1 MNHEMGRRGFLGVA
15 AGTVLAAKNAGAA
28 DATGPAAGTKARVI
42 AISCSP
48 RKGKTTAAALQVCLD
63 AIRAA
68 NPQIET
74 ELVDL
79 AGLSIPVF
87 NPASPGGGDFAGL
100 AAKITAPGVKALVI
114 GTPVYFGNMS
124 SLCKTLLDHWIVFRK
139 NNFALR
145 NRIAGVVAVGGVRN
159 GGQELTVASV
169 HAALLAQDMI
179 VVGDGRPTAHLGATV
194 LNDGKDSIAGD
205 EFGLSTL
212 KNLGARIAEVIA
224 MRPS

>member
-15 AGTVLAAKNAGAA
+15 AGTVLAARNAGAA
-28 DATGPAAGTKARVI
+28 DAAGPAAGTKARVI

-100 AAKITAPGVKALVI
+100 AAKIAAPDVKALVI

>member
-100 AAKITAPGVKALVI
+100 AAKITAPDVKALVI